1 MPLPNPGKDE
11 KQDAFVSRCMENPS
25 MKREYQDVK
34 QRVAV
39 CLNQWR
45 KAHPGAAPPPK
56 KD

>member
-11 KQDAFVSRCMENPS
+11 AQEAFVSRCMANPD
-25 MKREYQDVK
+25 MKREYKDVK
-34 QRVAV
+34 QRGAV

-45 KAHPGAAPPPK
+45 KAHPNAAPPPK